1 MRLAAYQVGLT
12 ILFWAVA
19 YWLTWVWLPDP
30 EQHMALAKAV
40 DPVFRGGVLT
50 IGAVVFLL
58 EKANKGTIERRK
70 DVLTRVGMTSIAA
83 FYFFFW
89 IVEFS
94 DGWV

>member
-1 MRLAAYQVGLT
+1 MRLATYQVGLT
-12 ILFWAVA
+12 VLFWAVA
-19 YWLTWVWLPDP
+19 YWLTWVWIPDP

-40 DPVFRGGVLT
+40 DPMFRGGVLA
-50 IGAVVFLL
+50 IGAVMFLV
-58 EKANKGTIERRK
+58 ERAGKGTVERSK
-70 DVLTRVGMTSIAA
+70 DALTRIVMTSIAA

>member
-1 MRLAAYQVGLT
+1 
-12 ILFWAVA
+12 
-19 YWLTWVWLPDP
+19 
-30 EQHMALAKAV
+30 MALAKAV